1 MPVSLLFGN
10 CVGSASM
17 FFGYLLM
24 KSPCS
29 SLYHFRNHSHS
40 FPLVVYSFL
49 YDEATLSSIAVSS
62 SVQVKCSFSVLPCKL
77 TFLFLNVILHWVKKH
92 FAHEEMIKLWKMSQN
107 SSCYQFHLNRTKLSH
122 GSMGTEC
129 QVEIFGRL
137 KICSVPCE
145 HSLSVFV
152 SFTCSTWLNELIDQ
166 KHLHSYWL

>member
-10 CVGSASM
+10 CVGFASM

-92 FAHEEMIKLWKMSQN
+92 FAHEEMIKL
-107 SSCYQFHLNRTKLSH
+107 
-122 GSMGTEC
+122 
-129 QVEIFGRL
+129 
-137 KICSVPCE
+137 
-145 HSLSVFV
+145 
-152 SFTCSTWLNELIDQ
+152 
-166 KHLHSYWL
+166 